1 MCHRPAVAQDDKK
14 SVGSGLR
21 PAGSTGHQCPRG
33 GFGHDL
39 DVESRILDD
48 ERARV
53 GSAETCGRE
62 IAGPERGRAFRPVG
76 EFVPAEIARA
86 PEVEAPRRA
95 VAPPIVP
102 VPPMTAL
109 LATVTALIAADWS
122 PLMRSVPAVT
132 VVVPVYV
139 LTPSNRQ
146 VLAASIF
153 SRLMMPLVESLS
165 AITPLMVLIP
175 A

>member
-1 MCHRPAVAQDDKK
+1 
-14 SVGSGLR
+14 
-21 PAGSTGHQCPRG
+21 
-33 GFGHDL
+33 
-39 DVESRILDD
+39 
-48 ERARV
+48 
-53 GSAETCGRE
+53 
-62 IAGPERGRAFRPVG
+62 
-76 EFVPAEIARA
+76 
-86 PEVEAPRRA
+86 
-95 VAPPIVP
+95 
-102 VPPMTAL
+102 MTAL
-109 LATVTALIAADWS
+109 LATVTAPIAADWS